1 MVSRV
6 AYYFASV
13 AVIAMHITI
22 FVVNGQPSVDGVLR
36 CENGSFSISTE
47 AEIQQLLVD
56 AIRQQQIDEVHELL
70 NESLQDAK
78 NQLNAATESFL
89 EVDRRFLEV
98 DRRLQEQLQFFAI
111 IMSLSASFDQV
122 KNQHAKAMRSIEAAI
137 QLLQH
142 EDVTINNQTQNS
154 LKLVIGKLI
163 HLNFC

>member
-22 FVVNGQPSVDGVLR
+22 FVVKGQPSVDGVLR

-47 AEIQQLLVD
+47 AEIQQLLVE

-78 NQLNAATESFL
+78 NQLNAVTESFL
-89 EVDRRFLEV
+89 EVVRRS
-98 DRRLQEQLQFFAI
+98 QKQLQVFCD
-111 IMSLSASFDQV
+111 MSLSASFDQV

-142 EDVTINNQTQNS
+142 EDVIINNQTQNS

>member
-22 FVVNGQPSVDGVLR
+22 FVVKGQPSVDGVLR

-47 AEIQQLLVD
+47 AEIQQLLVE

-78 NQLNAATESFL
+78 NQLNAVTES
-89 EVDRRFLEV
+89 FLEV

-142 EDVTINNQTQNS
+142 EDVIINNQTQNS